1 MTSGTTDTSKG
12 VLDALHPDEVPRAAR
27 LHRGRR
33 AHRRSLDLPVL
44 GAHGGD
50 GRADRSRDRPDRVQP
65 HHELRARSL
74 EDRPDGGAQ
83 PDRHRGRR
91 APCRIALD
99 LRVRRRDGERLGPA
113 CGRRPRSRLPR
124 PHHEAAGRLQLSQ
137 GGSAERRHRVASGL
151 ACAAGRR
158 SPRTRMSQPRRP
170 FRLWE
175 RQRRSKGRR
184 AMKVFVAGATGVVGR
199 RLVPLLVAA
208 GYEVSGSTRSPE
220 KAGWLRDVGAGA
232 IVVDAL
238 DRTAVMQAL
247 IQARP
252 EVVIHE
258 MTGLTGAK
266 SFKKF
271 DDEFALTNRLRTDGT
286 DYLLEA
292 ARAAGARRLIAQS
305 YGNWNYERSGSSAK
319 TEDDPF
325 DPNPPANQRQ
335 TLEGIVYLEQAVTG
349 ARDIEGIALRHA
361 NHYGPGTSFA
371 VDGGDLVTLVR
382 KRQLP
387 VIGDGGGVWS
397 FIHVDDL
404 ARATIAAI
412 EHGRPGGVYNV
423 VDDEPVAAATWIPG
437 LAEAVG
443 AKPPRHV
450 PVWLGKLAA
459 GEVGVSMMTQ
469 MRGTSNAKAKR
480 ELGWE
485 PHYTSWR

>member
-1 MTSGTTDTSKG
+1 
-12 VLDALHPDEVPRAAR
+12 
-27 LHRGRR
+27 
-33 AHRRSLDLPVL
+33 
-44 GAHGGD
+44 
-50 GRADRSRDRPDRVQP
+50 
-65 HHELRARSL
+65 
-74 EDRPDGGAQ
+74 
-83 PDRHRGRR
+83 
-91 APCRIALD
+91 
-99 LRVRRRDGERLGPA
+99 
-113 CGRRPRSRLPR
+113 
-124 PHHEAAGRLQLSQ
+124 
-137 GGSAERRHRVASGL
+137 
-151 ACAAGRR
+151 
-158 SPRTRMSQPRRP
+158 
-170 FRLWE
+170 
-175 RQRRSKGRR
+175 
-184 AMKVFVAGATGVVGR
+184 MKVFVAGATGVVGR

-292 ARAAGARRLIAQS
+292 ARAAGARRFIAQS

-325 DPNPPANQRQ
+325 DPDPPANQRK
-335 TLEGIVYLEQAVTG
+335 TLEAIVYLEQAVTG

-361 NHYGPGTSFA
+361 NHYGPCTGFA
-371 VDGGDLVTLVR
+371 LDGDLVKLVR
-382 KRQLP
+382 TRKLA
-387 VIGDGGGVWS
+387 VIGDGTGVWS

-404 ARATIAAI
+404 AQATIAAI
-412 EHGRPGGVYNV
+412 ERAKPGAAYNIA
-423 VDDEPVAAATWIPG
+423 DDEPVPAATWIPG

-443 AKPPRHV
+443 AKPPRRV

-459 GEVGVSMMTQ
+459 GEVGVSMMTRI
-469 MRGTSNAKAKR
+469 RGASNAKAKR
-480 ELGWE
+480 ELGWH
-485 PHYTSWR
+485 PYYRTWRDGFRTGLGNVPIPAPMVRASATG